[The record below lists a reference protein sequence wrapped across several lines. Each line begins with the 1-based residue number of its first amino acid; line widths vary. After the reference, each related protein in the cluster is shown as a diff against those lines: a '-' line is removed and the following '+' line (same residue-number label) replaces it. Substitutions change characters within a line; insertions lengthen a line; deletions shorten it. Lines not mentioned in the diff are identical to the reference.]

1 MRSPSIVALLLTTTF
16 VSPLKSREPSQP
28 SFRSAS
34 EMVVLPVTVLDR
46 DGAFISGLPRE
57 RFIVHDN
64 GQRQEL
70 ALFNNE
76 DLPVSIALVI
86 DDSGSMRGRLG
97 EVIAAAHV
105 FAQSSNPDDELFA
118 IEFNEQVRDALDGR
132 RILASDGAELVA
144 GLRTLVPSGQTAL
157 YDAIASGLTR
167 LERSAHSRKVLILL
181 SDGGDN
187 ASRNA
192 TLDQVLDRARA
203 SDVTIYTLGLYQVG
217 APDTNPGVLN
227 RLSKLTGGER
237 FLPKSGGALVQAC
250 RRIARAI
257 RSSYLLGY
265 APPARDGAFHRVQ
278 IRIDGRDGRNFRVRT
293 REGYVAARD

>member
-1 MRSPSIVALLLTTTF
+1 MRSLCILALLLTIL
-16 VSPLKSREPSQP
+16 VSPLHTQEPAQP

-34 EMVVLPVTVLDR
+34 EMVVLPVTVVDR
-46 DGAFISGLPRE
+46 DGTFVSGLPRE

-97 EVIAAAHV
+97 QVIAAAHV
-105 FAQSSNPDDELFA
+105 FAQSSNPDDELFT
-118 IEFNEQVRDALDGR
+118 IEFNDHVRDALDGR
-132 RILASDGAELVA
+132 RILASDSAELA
-144 GLRTLVPSGQTAL
+144 AALRTLVPSGQTAL
-157 YDAIASGLTR
+157 YDAIASGLAR
-167 LERSAHSRKVLILL
+167 LEQSMHSRKVLILL

-187 ASRNA
+187 ASRRA
-192 TLDQVLDRARA
+192 TLDQVLERARL
-203 SDVTIYTLGLYQVG
+203 SDVTIYTLGLYQEG

-227 RLSKLTGGER
+227 RLSKMTGGER
-237 FLPKSGGALVQAC
+237 FLPKSPGALVQAC
-250 RRIARAI
+250 RQIARAI

-265 APPARDGAFHRVQ
+265 APPARDGAYHRVR
-278 IRIDGRDGRNFRVRT
+278 IRIDGRDGKSFRVRT